1 MILGDMDSA
10 TDAALTCG
18 AEVVVHAYADGSAPG
33 LRAARGAR
41 RSSRW
46 SSPAIGTSQDVA
58 MLLAHENG
66 AELIVSVGAHFNL
79 TEFLDKNRAGMSS
92 TFLTRLRI
100 GETLVDAK
108 GVSRLYN
115 PGVRGWHMWAFL
127 ALSLVADRDRGR
139 QLAGAGRV
147 LRPRLAE
154 DQGR

>member
-1 MILGDMDSA
+1 
-10 TDAALTCG
+10 
-18 AEVVVHAYADGSAPG
+18 
-33 LRAARGAR
+33 
-41 RSSRW
+41 
-46 SSPAIGTSQDVA
+46 

-115 PGVRGWHMWAFL
+115 PGVRGL
-127 ALSLVADRDRGR
+127 ADVGLPRGR
-139 QLAGAGRV
+139 RCC
-147 LRPRLAE
+147 
-154 DQGR
+154 

>member
-1 MILGDMDSA
+1 
-10 TDAALTCG
+10 
-18 AEVVVHAYADGSAPG
+18 
-33 LRAARGAR
+33 
-41 RSSRW
+41 
-46 SSPAIGTSQDVA
+46 

-100 GETLVDAK
+100 GETLIDAK

-127 ALSLVADRDRGR
+127 AVSLAADRDRR
-139 QLAGAGRV
+139 PQLARARRSSSTSSG
-147 LRPRLAE
+147 
-154 DQGR
+154 

>member
-1 MILGDMDSA
+1 
-10 TDAALTCG
+10 
-18 AEVVVHAYADGSAPG
+18 
-33 LRAARGAR
+33 
-41 RSSRW
+41 
-46 SSPAIGTSQDVA
+46 

-127 ALSLVADRDRGR
+127 AISLILVAIVVISSPALGEFFDLVWLKIKVALD
-139 QLAGAGRV
+139 L
-147 LRPRLAE
+147 
-154 DQGR
+154 